1 MNKKEFTPGETRK
14 IFDIKRPTFHVW
26 ITDCGITPDIQAAG
40 KLGEKNI
47 YSFENVIEIGLIQE
61 LLKRRWGAVGDRDHA
76 ATYELIK
83 KFRKIFRFFKSD
95 LDSKNFNDLER
106 YLVLKLKFKKN
117 SNETLNYEVGYSC
130 YTKDGSTI
138 IETFKSDMNEWH
150 KWDDIRIIPLN
161 ELIQNIYGKIK
172 KAVL

>member
-1 MNKKEFTPGETRK
+1 MDKNEFTPGETRK
-14 IFDIKRPTFHVW
+14 IFSIKRPTFHVW
-26 ITDCGITPDIQAAG
+26 VKDCGITPDIQAAG

-47 YSFENVIEIGLIQE
+47 YSFENVIELGLIQE

-76 ATYELIK
+76 ATYEIIK
-83 KFRKIFRFFKSD
+83 KLRKILRFTRLL

-117 SNETLNYEVGYSC
+117 SNETSNYEVGYSF
-130 YTKDGSTI
+130 YRKDGSTI
-138 IETFKSDMNEWH
+138 IDALKSDMNEWK

-161 ELIQNIYGKIK
+161 NLIQGIYKKIK
-172 KAVL
+172 DSL